1 MSPSPKK
8 KIKLDTK
15 ARNRFTIAQKLE
27 ILEMKERGDSFSKI
41 ASTKNTNESTI
52 RGIWK
57 KKDEIR
63 SQGAATSKFHAETF
77 TKQRSTTMTE
87 MERLLFVWIEDC
99 DQRNVP
105 ISLQEMKFKA
115 TSLFDMAKNKL
126 PKPLTEKQFNE
137 KFEASNGWWHR
148 FSKRMNL
155 SSVKLLGESGSAD
168 HEAAKKYPETLRKII
183 EEGGY
188 TEDQI
193 FNVDEA
199 GIWWKMPPTRT
210 IKTKTQGQAAGLKL
224 PKSRSTVLF
233 GGNASGDLKLKPLF
247 IHTSENPR
255 SMNKVNKLKLPVHWS
270 ANKKAWMTS
279 ALFENW
285 FKYHFIPAVKFY
297 CRRKNLDFKIL
308 LLVDNCP
315 AHPDLSH
322 VDPNVRV
329 EFLPPNTTSL
339 IQPMDQGVIATVKAL
354 YRKITFSKA
363 HETHDTL
370 ADFFKEFT
378 IMDAV
383 KNLGDAWSQ
392 VTAKNMRGVWQP
404 LLKRPEQNDYKPP
417 VEEIIEDIVKLGNEL
432 GIDLESKDIKEGLE
446 FDNKD
451 ISNEELFEL
460 EQARAFEE
468 EDEEEADN
476 VVEMPTKISSNE
488 LGRLISKANELCDL
502 ISEIDPIS
510 ERKFKVKKDIQEAV
524 KCYQEEIK
532 QKAKKQKT
540 IGEFFKKSGQ

>member
-1 MSPSPKK
+1 MNNIFSIGTSTA
-8 KIKLDTK
+8 KLNAK
-15 ARNRFTIAQKLE
+15 VA
-27 ILEMKERGDSFSKI
+27 
-41 ASTKNTNESTI
+41 
-52 RGIWK
+52 
-57 KKDEIR
+57 
-63 SQGAATSKFHAETF
+63 
-77 TKQRSTTMTE
+77 TKQRSYAMTE
-87 MERLLFVWIEDC
+87 MERLLFIWIEDC

-105 ISLQEMKFKA
+105 ISLDETKFKA
-115 TSLFDMAKNKL
+115 TSLYKMVKNKM
-126 PKPLTEKQFNE
+126 PGPMTEKDKNE

-148 FSKRMNL
+148 FTKRMNL
-155 SSVKLLGESGSAD
+155 GSVKLLGESGSAD
-168 HEAAKKYPETLRKII
+168 HEAAKEYVETLRKII
-183 EEGGY
+183 EDGGY

-255 SMNKVNKLKLPVHWS
+255 SMNKANKLKLPVHWA

-279 ALFENW
+279 TLFENW

-363 HETHDTL
+363 HESHDTL
-370 ADFFKEFT
+370 ADFFKDFT

-404 LLKRPEQNDYKPP
+404 LLKRPEKNDYEPP
-417 VEEIIEDIVKLGNEL
+417 VEEIIEDIVNLGQQL
-432 GIDLESKDIKEGLE
+432 GIDLETEDIKEGLD

-451 ISNEELFEL
+451 ISNEELL
-460 EQARAFEE
+460 EIDQEKAY
-468 EDEEEADN
+468 DEEEEEMEE
-476 VVEMPTKISSNE
+476 VVEKPTKITSE
-488 LGRLISKANELCDL
+488 QLGTLITKANELCDL
-502 ISEIDPIS
+502 VKEFDPIAESKS
-510 ERKFKVKKDIQEAV
+510 EVQNGIQELFKRYKVQQNAN
-524 KCYQEEIK
+524 KRK
-532 QKAKKQKT
+532 QTNIENFFVKKQK
-540 IGEFFKKSGQ
+540 K